1 MFLIDLRPTHPN
13 ISGRDAQEILDKLGI
28 TLNKN
33 CVPNETRTP
42 QEASGIRIGTAA
54 MTTRGYKAYDFVKLA
69 KVIDSALTL
78 ADWDGGRQ

>member
-1 MFLIDLRPTHPN
+1 
-13 ISGRDAQEILDKLGI
+13 
-28 TLNKN
+28 
-33 CVPNETRTP
+33 
-42 QEASGIRIGTAA
+42 